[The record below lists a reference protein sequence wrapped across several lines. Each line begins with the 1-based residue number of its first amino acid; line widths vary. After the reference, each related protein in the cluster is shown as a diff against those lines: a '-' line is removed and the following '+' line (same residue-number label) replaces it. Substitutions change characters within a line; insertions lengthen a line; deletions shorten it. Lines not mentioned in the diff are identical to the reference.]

1 MVPLSDLSALSKQI
15 NEATEKANQTLR
27 DFEAKLLAL
36 NIGVPA
42 DALIGR
48 IDVPLS
54 FVQDLFPGRQLPTT
68 GPCYDEMWLGW
79 QKLNGRWQI
88 VVTNRLCQKAVNSGA
103 LDELL
108 KQEVREICHLSRE
121 GRIKVLSNLE
131 KLVEALKESGEK
143 LLGVFTKAK
152 EFTAAL

>member
-15 NEATEKANQTLR
+15 NEATDEANQTLR

-42 DALIGR
+42 DTLIGR
-48 IDVPLS
+48 IDVPLAV
-54 FVQDLFPGRQLPTT
+54 VQEMFPGRKLPSN
-68 GPCYDEMWLGW
+68 GACYDEMWLRW

-88 VVTNRLCQKAVNSGA
+88 VVTNRLCQKAAASHA

-108 KQEVREICHLSRE
+108 REEVRGINNLSRE
-121 GRIKVLSNLE
+121 GRIKVLSHLE
-131 KLVEALKESGEK
+131 DLVVALKKSGEK
-143 LLGVFTKAK
+143 LLGVFVKAK
-152 EFTAAL
+152 EYTATM